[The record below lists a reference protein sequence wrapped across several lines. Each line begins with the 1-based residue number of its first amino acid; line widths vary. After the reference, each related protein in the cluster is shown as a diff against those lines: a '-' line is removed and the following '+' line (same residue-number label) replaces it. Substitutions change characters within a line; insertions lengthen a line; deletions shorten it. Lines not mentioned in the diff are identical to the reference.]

1 MPSIIPGY
9 EYDIFISYRHKDNK
23 YDGWVSE
30 FVENLKKEIAATFK
44 EELTVYFDSNP
55 HDGLLET
62 QVVDKSLEGKL
73 KCLIFIPILSQ
84 TYCDPN
90 SYAWKNEFCAFNR
103 LATNDQFGMYIRLA
117 NGNVN
122 SRILP
127 IRIHELDEQDHKII
141 ESEIGGT
148 LRSLD
153 FIYRTP
159 GVNRPLRAHEDQP
172 KENLNHTFYRDQ
184 INKVANTIKKT
195 IAGIR
200 MMGPGA
206 EKISAAAYGNP
217 ESPPGQS
224 GTKRMVLGLAAAVLI
239 LAVAFYYFRGEMPTA
254 KPNGSPNSI
263 AVLPFADLSQE
274 GDQEYFSDGLSEE
287 LLNLL
292 ARIPDLKVISRTSAF
307 SFKGK
312 NEDIRTIGKQ
322 LGVTHIL
329 EGSVRKS
336 ANKIRITAQLIS
348 VSDGSHIWSKT
359 YDRNMG
365 DIFSIQ
371 DEIANTVVQEL
382 KLTLVGKEVHAL
394 PANSEAYNLYLQ
406 GRYYFAK
413 HRREDVEEAIDL
425 FNQAIAIDQSLANA
439 WAALSLAYAS
449 QANNGYIDPAE
460 GFVKARSAALK
471 AISLADDLAG
481 GHYALASIKA
491 TYDWDWP
498 GADEEFRKAIAR
510 DPSNIG
516 AINGMANLALTRGQ
530 FDQAISLYKK
540 ALELDPLRTVIKVNL
555 GMTLMHA
562 GKLDEAEQYLKS
574 ALQSNSSFPTAHYR
588 LGLLYLL
595 RNNAVEQAIEEIEK
609 EAVPDWRI
617 HGLAI
622 AYFKA
627 GNTREAN
634 QMLENFIRD
643 YQDVS
648 AFQIAEIYASRNDTD
663 NTFKWLEK
671 AYQQKD
677 GGLSTLAGNPWL
689 KSIETDNRYAAF
701 KQKMKLY

>member
-1 MPSIIPGY
+1 MPSIVPGF

-62 QVVDKSLEGKL
+62 QVVDKSLDGKL

-84 TYCDPN
+84 TYCDPH
-90 SYAWKNEFCAFNR
+90 SYAWNNEFCAFNR

-127 IRIHELDEQDHKII
+127 IRIHELDEQDHKLI

-159 GVNRPLRAHEDQP
+159 GVNRPLRAHEDEP

-184 INKVANTIKKT
+184 INKVANTIKRT

-206 EKISAAAYGNP
+206 EKISVTAYDNPTQSEKPTSKRKVIYGIVAALI
-217 ESPPGQS
+217 
-224 GTKRMVLGLAAAVLI
+224 VLVAAL
-239 LAVAFYYFRGEMPTA
+239 YYFQSEVSTTA
-254 KPNGSPNSI
+254 TGNKSNSI
-263 AVLPFADLSQE
+263 AVLPFADLSPA

-312 NEDIRTIGKQ
+312 NEDIREIGRK

-336 ANKIRITAQLIS
+336 SDKIRITAQLIL
-348 VSDGSHIWSKT
+348 VHDGSHIWSKT
-359 YDRNMG
+359 YDRTMG
-365 DIFSIQ
+365 DIFKVQ

-382 KLTLVGKEVHAL
+382 KITFAGKEVHAR

-406 GRYYFAK
+406 GRYFFAK
-413 HRREDVEEAIDL
+413 HRRGDVDEAIDL
-425 FNQAIAIDQSLANA
+425 FNQAIAIDNSMANA
-439 WAALSLAYAS
+439 WAALSLAYGS
-449 QANNGYIDPAE
+449 HANNGYIEPAE
-460 GFVKARSAALK
+460 GFEKARAAALK
-471 AISLADDLAG
+471 AISLSDELANG
-481 GHYALASIKA
+481 YYALASIKA
-491 TYDWDWP
+491 SYDWDWR
-498 GADEEFRKAIAR
+498 GAEDNFRKAIAR

-516 AINGMANLALTRGQ
+516 TINGMANLALTLGQ
-530 FDQAISLYKK
+530 SDQAISLYNK
-540 ALELDPLRTVIKVNL
+540 AIELDPLRPVTRVNL
-555 GMTLMHA
+555 ALALMHA
-562 GKLDEAEQYLKS
+562 NRLDEAEVNLSK
-574 ALQSNSSFPTAHYR
+574 AIEINSQFPTAHYR
-588 LGLLYLL
+588 LGLIQLL
-595 RNNAVEQAIEEIEK
+595 KGNTSVAIEEIKKEVVDDWRMQGLAMAYYLLGNKK
-609 EAVPDWRI
+609 EAD
-617 HGLAI
+617 LL
-622 AYFKA
+622 
-627 GNTREAN
+627 
-634 QMLENFIRD
+634 LESFIRE
-643 YQDVS
+643 YHTIS
-648 AFQIAEIYASRNDTD
+648 AFQIAEIYACRNDTD
-663 NTFKWLEK
+663 NVFKWLEK
-671 AYQQKD
+671 AYEQRD
-677 GGLSTLAGNPWL
+677 GGLSNLAGNPWIKAVEKDPRYHEFRRKL
-689 KSIETDNRYAAF
+689 K
-701 KQKMKLY
+701 L

>member
-1 MPSIIPGY
+1 MPSIVPGY

-30 FVENLKKEIAATFK
+30 FVDNLKKEIAATFK
-44 EELTVYFDSNP
+44 EELSVYFDTNP

-62 QVVDKSLEGKL
+62 QVVDKSLDHKL

-84 TYCDPN
+84 TYCDPS
-90 SYAWKNEFCAFNR
+90 SYAWKHEFCAFNK
-103 LATNDQFGMYIRLA
+103 LAGSDQFGMYIRLA

-127 IRIHELDEQDHKII
+127 IRIHELDDQDHKLI
-141 ESEIGGT
+141 EAELGGT

-159 GVNRPLRAHEDQP
+159 GVNRPLRAYEDEP

-200 MMGPGA
+200 MMRPGV
-206 EKISAAAYGNP
+206 EKITAAAYANPQVAKKPSGNRKFVY
-217 ESPPGQS
+217 GI
-224 GTKRMVLGLAAAVLI
+224 LAALVIVVTAL
-239 LAVAFYYFRGEMPTA
+239 YYFRIGLSSSRSPTT
-254 KPNGSPNSI
+254 GNSI
-263 AVLPFADLSQE
+263 AVLPFADLSPNS
-274 GDQEYFSDGLSEE
+274 DQEYFSDGLSEE

-312 NEDIRTIGKQ
+312 NEDIRDIGKK

-336 ANKIRITAQLIS
+336 SDKIRITAQLIH
-348 VSDGSHIWSKT
+348 VHDGSHIWSKT
-359 YDRNMG
+359 YDRTMG
-365 DIFSIQ
+365 DIFKVQ

-382 KLTLVGKEVHAL
+382 KITLAGKEVHTR
-394 PANSEAYNLYLQ
+394 PANSEAYNLFLK
-406 GRYYFAK
+406 GRYFFAK
-413 HRREDVEEAIDL
+413 HRPEDVEKAIDL
-425 FNQAIAIDQSLANA
+425 FNQAIALDNSLADA

-449 QANNGYIDPAE
+449 HANNGYINPAE
-460 GFVKARSAALK
+460 GFEKARSAATK
-471 AISLADDLAG
+471 AIKLADDLAG

-491 TYDWDWP
+491 AHDWDWR
-498 GADEEFRKAIAR
+498 GAEEEFRKAIAH

-516 AINGMANLALTRGQ
+516 AINGMANLALTMGQ
-530 FDQAISLYKK
+530 FDQAISLYSK

-555 GMTLMHA
+555 AMTLMHSN
-562 GKLDEAEQYLKS
+562 KPDEAEQNLKS
-574 ALQSNSSFPTAHYR
+574 ALEVNSQFPTAHYR
-588 LGLLYLL
+588 LGLVYLL
-595 RNNAVEQAIEEIEK
+595 KGNTQMALEEIQK
-609 EAVPDWRI
+609 EEAEDWKVQ
-617 HGLAI
+617 GLAM
-622 AYFKA
+622 AYYKA
-627 GNTREAN
+627 GNKKEADKL
-634 QMLENFIRD
+634 LEIFIRD
-643 YQDVS
+643 YRDVS
-648 AFQIAEIYASRNDTD
+648 AFQIAEIYGCRNESD
-663 NTFKWLEK
+663 NVFQWLET
-671 AYQQKD
+671 AYRQRD

-689 KSIETDNRYAAF
+689 KDLEKDTRYAEF
-701 KQKMKLY
+701 RRKMNL